1 MVPGRGNPHR
11 LGRDRRIRGA
21 VGDLAVAFTAAAL
34 ALTAVALLAPAAAL
48 AATAD
53 IIAPSDPHNP
63 TVDSGW
69 QAGTCSEEPP
79 ESTDFCSVAT
89 PDQFFERAAA
99 HPDWG
104 FTQFI
109 VKHNDVLLE
118 GKEPVGE
125 LETVHVDL
133 PVGLS
138 VNPGATE
145 RCPLA
150 TFEAGAGGCPAG
162 SQVGVSEVTVAP
174 PPLYVPLPPTAPL
187 TDVPVYNVIPPPGE
201 PARFGLELAG
211 NEVFLQ
217 ASVDWSGN
225 YHEGFT
231 IAVPKALPIGIEGLI
246 LKNRLVFDGQAGDGT
261 FITTPSTCYG
271 EAFTESGSVYSTL
284 LLAASYEEEAQPG
297 YSFPQSAAPPFE
309 SPIPPGTSPKECATI
324 PYAPSIAVDPGTAAT
339 ESPAGAEVAI
349 DVPHITGAGEQ
360 DSSDTRTAQVTLPAG
375 MGINPS
381 AANGLQTCSDA
392 QFGKGT
398 TNPVAC
404 PAASRIGT
412 VKITSPPLPEGDLE
426 GQVFVGQQL
435 SRDPTSGNE
444 YRIFVDAESARY
456 GISVRLVGNVR
467 ADPVSGQLTTTF
479 ADNPQVPF
487 ASFDLAFDPGARAVL
502 SSPPTC
508 GPHTTATSMTP
519 WSGNPPATPSAQF
532 GLAQAPAG
540 RACAGSLAA
549 RPFAPG
555 FGLGP
560 AASKAGAFS
569 PLSLTISRPDGEQE
583 LKGAD
588 VTLAPGMTASLAGIP
603 YCSEAALA
611 AAAGRG
617 GGEEAAS
624 SSCPAASLL
633 GTATIAAGTGPQP
646 LRIGGKVFLSGPYHG
661 APLSLA
667 VLTPATAGPF
677 DLGTVVVTV
686 ALFVDP
692 ETARVRAVSDP
703 IPDVYGGTRLSVRS
717 VRVDLDRERFA
728 RNPTSCEP
736 LASAGALLGG
746 GANPAD
752 PAAFSSFPVSVP
764 FQTSDCQ
771 ALRFR
776 PKLYTR
782 LFGGRKASRISGH
795 PKLRAVLVAREGDA
809 DIRRAAVTL
818 PHSEFLDPMNVGNTC
833 TRPRLAANDCPKI
846 SVVGYARA
854 KTPLLDD
861 ELAGPVYLVPSTHA
875 LPDILADLHGQVN
888 IRLRGV
894 ISAVKARIR
903 TVFESVPDVPVSKF
917 VLVMKGGRKGLIEN
931 SRDICRHPGFSF
943 VNFRAHNGKPRKIKR
958 LPLRM
963 AACAKRRA
971 KPHGAHRRH
980 GD

>member
-1 MVPGRGNPHR
+1 MAPGRGNPHR
-11 LGRDRRIRGA
+11 QGRARRDRHALRGLFVA
-21 VGDLAVAFTAAAL
+21 LASAAL
-34 ALTAVALLAPAAAL
+34 ALSGALLVPAAAL

-53 IIAPSDPHNP
+53 IIAPSDPHHP

-89 PDQFFERAAA
+89 PGQFFERAAA
-99 HPDWG
+99 HPNWG

-109 VKHNDVLLE
+109 VKHNDVGLGGE
-118 GKEPVGE
+118 QPVGE

-187 TDVPVYNVIPPPGE
+187 TKVPVYNVIPPPGE

-217 ASVDWSGN
+217 ASVDWSGD

-231 IAVPKALPIGIEGLI
+231 IAVPKALPLAIEGLI
-246 LKNRLVFDGQAGDGT
+246 LKNRLVFDGRAGDGT

-271 EAFTESGSVYSTL
+271 EAFTESGSAYSTL

-297 YSFPQSAAPPFE
+297 YSFPQSAAPSFE
-309 SPIPPGTSPKECATI
+309 SPIPPGTSPKECDTI

-339 ESPAGAEVAI
+339 ESPAGAQVAI
-349 DVPHITGAGEQ
+349 DVPHITGAETQ
-360 DSSDTRTAQVTLPAG
+360 DSSDTRNAQVTLPAG

-381 AANGLQTCSDA
+381 AANGLQVCTDA

-412 VKITSPPLPEGDLE
+412 VTISSPPLPEGNLE
-426 GQVFVGQQL
+426 GTVFVGQQL

-456 GISVRLVGNVR
+456 GISVRLVGQVR
-467 ADPVSGQLTTTF
+467 ADPTTGQLTTTF
-479 ADNPQVPF
+479 AENPQVPF
-487 ASFDLAFDPGARAVL
+487 SGFHLAFDPGARAVL

-508 GPHTTATSMTP
+508 GPHTTATVMTP
-519 WSGNPPATPSAQF
+519 WSGNAPATPSSQF
-532 GLAQAPAG
+532 GLSQAPG
-540 RACAGSLAA
+540 GGCAGSLAA

-555 FGLGP
+555 FALGP
-560 AASKAGAFS
+560 ASSKAGASS

-588 VTLAPGMTASLAGIP
+588 ITLAPGMTASLAGIP

-617 GGEEAAS
+617 GGEETAS

-633 GTATIAAGTGPQP
+633 GTATILAGTGPQP
-646 LRIGGKVFLSGPYHG
+646 LQIGGKVFLSGPYHG

-677 DLGTVVVTV
+677 DLGTVVVRV

-692 ETARVRAVSDP
+692 ESAQVRAVSDP
-703 IPDVYGGTRLSVRS
+703 IPDVFGGTRLSIRS
-717 VRVDLDRERFA
+717 VRVDLDREGFA
-728 RNPTSCEP
+728 RNPTSCDP
-736 LASAGALLGG
+736 LVSAGALLGG
-746 GANPAD
+746 GADPAD
-752 PAAFSSFPVSVP
+752 PAAFSAAPVSAP
-764 FQTSDCQ
+764 FQTTECG

-782 LFGGRKASRISGH
+782 LFGGRKATRISGH

-809 DIRRAAVTL
+809 NIRRAAVTL
-818 PHSEFLDPMNVGNTC
+818 PHSEFLDQANVGNVC

-846 SVVGYARA
+846 SIVGHARA
-854 KTPLLDD
+854 KTPLLDR
-861 ELAGPVYLVPSTHA
+861 ELVGPVYLVPSKHT
-875 LPDILADLHGQVN
+875 LPDILADLRGQVD
-888 IRLRGV
+888 IRLRGA
-894 ISAVKARIR
+894 ISSAKGRIK
-903 TVFESVPDVPVSKF
+903 TVFEGVPDVPVSRF
-917 VLVMKGGRKGLIEN
+917 VLLMKGGRKGLIEN

-943 VNFRAHNGKPRKIKR
+943 VNFRAQNGKPRKIKHLR
-958 LPLRM
+958 LR
-963 AACAKRRA
+963 ATACKKQHRKRHR
-971 KPHGAHRRH
+971 GHRRPR
-980 GD
+980 G